1 MLNTDLFKFEFVDRI
16 KEREIVAKFIDS
28 FKESKKY
35 ALWIHGKRGTG
46 KSYFLTEYIVPQNS
60 FTTIYVEIKMG
71 CDTSGTYL
79 KELIAQINKAA
90 DLKFMNF
97 LRANYN
103 SVAEIGQ
110 KAFNVILNLA
120 DLNDIGLDELSLSF
134 TNFFISKKGEKEN
147 STLVVKK
154 YIGEALKKC
163 HNLVFIFDNFS
174 LCDSFSLDIISTIT
188 HEMMQETNIRFLFC
202 TTDDDM
208 ENRFDIKAVLAE
220 KIANKPV
227 EIKSFNQKQL
237 FIRMLEH
244 SFELNE
250 QNIDLL
256 SQTFELC
263 QGIPQRFKEILINLY
278 VSQGID
284 TNGNKAKFIV
294 ETFQQ
299 IIVKHEICFDIDS
312 LCQQHKSAK
321 IILQVIALWNEPIS
335 SDTLFQ
341 FLGYYANIDPL
352 PLLKEEISNTIIYL
366 ENIHVLT
373 KTYNGNTV
381 LYQFKHD
388 SLKVAVNAYFKND
401 RSIPFLHFNIYE
413 FIKTLDNSELSK
425 PYWCQNYRSLLAY
438 HSYASKADRWIE
450 YNYLYGCFFYQKN
463 LYEQAQVIYS
473 RLETE
478 VTSLS
483 GEQLLTMAITFYYCG
498 QYRKAIDFLKI
509 IQSNNLMD
517 YLSKEQI
524 IMLYIFE
531 ARSYY
536 CILEIEHALER
547 ISKAEVLCAEDERQ
561 NVITLGIKQNILFL
575 SPNGFNQAKEL
586 FDELTKKNIH
596 IREMALIYQSAM
608 DYYEGD
614 EAQKL
619 LNMGLSLA
627 REFSDEITE
636 AKILNNMGFEFLRC
650 SNYDEAQCLFEK
662 CISILKNVQP
672 HEQAYAYSNLSVL
685 YMISK
690 EWELAL
696 NSIIEALFWNK
707 SEYVSLVLKTNRMLC
722 YYFLGN
728 QEWEKIYKEL
738 MRYIEIKRNID
749 DKIYKK
755 ICINLAIIASKNG
768 DILDVEQLL
777 GICKPHLENEWQYGK
792 YRFTKLEQ
800 HITGT
805 EAELSK
811 PSDPRYNQYYC
822 ELEFEPWLVNFTHD

>member
-1 MLNTDLFKFEFVDRI
+1 MLNTDLFRFEFVDRF
-16 KEREIVAKFIDS
+16 KEREIVAKFIGS
-28 FKESKKY
+28 FMESKQY

-60 FTTIYVEIKMG
+60 FTTIYVEAKMG
-71 CDTSGTYL
+71 CNASGTYL
-79 KELIAQINKAA
+79 EELITQINKAA
-90 DLKFMNF
+90 DLKFISF
-97 LRANYN
+97 LHANYN

-120 DLNDIGLDELSLSF
+120 DLNDMGLDKLNSLF
-134 TNFFISKKGEKEN
+134 TNFFISKQGEKEN
-147 STLVVKK
+147 SALVVKK

-188 HEMMQETNIRFLFC
+188 HEMMPEAHIRFLFC
-202 TTDDDM
+202 TTDEDM
-208 ENRFDIKAVLAE
+208 ENRFDIKTVLAE
-220 KIANKPV
+220 KIANKPI

-263 QGIPQRFKEILINLY
+263 QGIPQRFKEFLINLY

-299 IIVKHEICFDIDS
+299 IIVKHEIFFDIDS

-335 SDTLFQ
+335 SHTLFQ
-341 FLGYYANIDPL
+341 FLGYYTNIDPI
-352 PLLKEEISNTIIYL
+352 PLLKEEISSTINYL
-366 ENIHVLT
+366 ENIHVLA
-373 KTYNGNTV
+373 KTYNDNSI
-381 LYQFKHD
+381 LYQFEHD
-388 SLKVAVNAYFKND
+388 SLKVAVNAYFRND
-401 RSIPFLHFNIYE
+401 RSIQFLHFNIYE
-413 FIKTLDNSELSK
+413 FIKTLDNNELSK
-425 PYWCQNYRSLLAY
+425 PYWCQHYRSLLAY
-438 HSYASKADRWIE
+438 HSYASKADGWIE
-450 YNYLYGCFFYQKN
+450 YNYSYGCFFYQKK
-463 LYEQAQVIYS
+463 LYDQAEVIYS
-473 RLETE
+473 RLED
-478 VTSLS
+478 VITSLD

-509 IQSNNLMD
+509 IQSNNLKD
-517 YLSKEQI
+517 CFSLEQV

-531 ARSYY
+531 ARAYY
-536 CILEIEHALER
+536 CILETDYALKA
-547 ISKAEVLCAEDERQ
+547 ISKAETLCVKDESQ
-561 NVITLGIKQNILFL
+561 NVIVLGIKQNILFL
-575 SPNGFNQAKEL
+575 SPNGFNRAKKL
-586 FDELTKKNIH
+586 FDELTKKKNH

-619 LNMGLSLA
+619 LNKGLSIA

-636 AKILNNMGFEFLRC
+636 AKILNNMGFECLRC
-650 SNYDEAQCLFEK
+650 SNYDEAQRLFEK

-696 NSIIEALFWNK
+696 SCIIEALFWNK

-722 YYFLGN
+722 YYFLDN
-728 QEWEKIYKEL
+728 QEWERIYKEL
-738 MRYIEIKRNID
+738 KSYIEIKRNID

-755 ICINLAIIASKNG
+755 ICTNLAIIASKNG
-768 DILDVEQLL
+768 YIFDLKYLL
-777 GICKPHLENEWQYGK
+777 GICKPHLENECQYGK

-800 HITGT
+800 QLTGS
-805 EAELSK
+805 EAGLQK